1 MNGYA
6 VCVSLLALMMSIS
19 AVENKPFNLFKLL
32 SVYFKI

>member
-6 VCVSLLALMMSIS
+6 VHVSLLTLMTSIS
-19 AVENKPFNLFKLL
+19 AAENKPFNLFKLL

>member
-6 VCVSLLALMMSIS
+6 VHVSLLALMMSIS
-19 AVENKPFNLFKLL
+19 AAENKSFNLFKLL

>member
-6 VCVSLLALMMSIS
+6 VCVSLLALIMSIS
-19 AVENKPFNLFKLL
+19 AVENNPFNLFKLL

>member
-6 VCVSLLALMMSIS
+6 GYVSLLALMMSAS
-19 AVENKPFNLFKLL
+19 AAGNKSFNLFKPL